1 MVINMKFNLMAI
13 VFMVIAIALG
23 TMIGSWIASLI
34 GFAGGIIGIFIT
46 GFGVYVVYAFLSGQK
61 IVIITGLLFAGLVWI
76 SGIIT
81 GIVAGATGL
90 GGGLIGLV
98 VQALILGL
106 LAGKF
111 LGGASS
117 PLGETKKKS
126 TGKRRHR
133 R

>member
-23 TMIGSWIASLI
+23 TMLGSLIAGWI

-46 GFGVYVVYAFLSGQK
+46 GFAIYVVYAYLSSQK
-61 IVIITGLLFAGLVWI
+61 INIMSGLIFAGLVWI

-111 LGGASS
+111 LGGSSS

-126 TGKRRHR
+126 TGKRRR
-133 R
+133 RR